1 MGDFIAKIAKIGYKR
16 NSLAISTNF
25 GRWDKKVGEIWR
37 YGKDPGDKHQ
47 KLGDEAIFGEILV
60 QKTHF
65 FENFPPFGR
74 FLAIWV
80 IAENR
85 LQKTSRKVNI
95 AV

>member
-16 NSLAISTNF
+16 NPLAISTNF

-60 QKTHF
+60 QKTLF
-65 FENFPPFGR
+65 F
-74 FLAIWV
+74 
-80 IAENR
+80 
-85 LQKTSRKVNI
+85 
-95 AV
+95 